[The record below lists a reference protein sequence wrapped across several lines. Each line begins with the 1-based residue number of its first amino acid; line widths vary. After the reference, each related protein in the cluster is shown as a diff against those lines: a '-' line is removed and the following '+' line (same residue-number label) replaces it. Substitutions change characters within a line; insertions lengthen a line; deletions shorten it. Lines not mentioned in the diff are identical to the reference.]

1 MMEHLKINSKQRAT
15 LRAMAQSLE
24 PIVHIGKDGITDN
37 LVGQVKDA
45 LEARELIKC
54 SVQQNC
60 ELGAREACD
69 MICSLTGA
77 QGISVLGRKFVLY
90 REAEEKKLIF

>member
-1 MMEHLKINSKQRAT
+1 MEHLKINSKQRAS
-15 LRAMAQSLE
+15 LRAMAQTLD

-60 ELGAREACD
+60 EIGAREACD
-69 MICSLTGA
+69 MLCNLTGA
-77 QGISVLGRKFVLY
+77 QGIAVLGRKFVLY
-90 REAEEKKLIF
+90 RQSEENRKIFF

>member
-1 MMEHLKINSKQRAT
+1 MEHLKISSKQRAS
-15 LRAMAQSLE
+15 LRAMAQSLD
-24 PIVHIGKDGITDN
+24 PIVYIGKDGITDN
-37 LVGQVKDA
+37 LTRQVEDA

-69 MICSLTGA
+69 MLCNLTEA
-77 QGISVLGRKFVLY
+77 QGIAVLGRKFVLY
-90 REAEEKKLIF
+90 REAKERKIFF